1 MDLIQHRPV
10 RISGKKA
17 PRVFIGKFHFV
28 RLFQFYKLS
37 IRFTICNYII
47 LTIAYLLGHRGRVLF
62 IIHTDHVL
70 CNNSDTAFVEYKTM
84 PYRLLADLL
93 VIGHVAF
100 ILFAV
105 FGAALTFSRPKI
117 IWLHVPAVIW
127 AALIEFAGWVCPLTP
142 LENRLRMM
150 GGEAGYSGGF
160 VEHYILPVLYPGML
174 TRKIQV
180 LLGILVL
187 AFNLFIYI
195 RFMGSQA
202 KK

>member
-1 MDLIQHRPV
+1 
-10 RISGKKA
+10 
-17 PRVFIGKFHFV
+17 
-28 RLFQFYKLS
+28 
-37 IRFTICNYII
+37 
-47 LTIAYLLGHRGRVLF
+47 
-62 IIHTDHVL
+62 
-70 CNNSDTAFVEYKTM
+70 M

-105 FGAALTFSRPKI
+105 FGAALAFSRPKI